1 MKFGGGGA
9 TRKTAP
15 DSDLTISHSEDKDNL
30 SPKIEEFYEKMI
42 RHSGPDPESIN
53 ADKNRLRLGGRSD
66 KGGKIIPSSF
76 RHPELDWLLLPKSR
90 NDFVQNAWF
99 STGSIKIGKD
109 SGKDS
114 CSEAGMTKISSNNL
128 RPAGQTDN
136 TSRKAAFTLAEVL
149 ITLGIIGIVAA
160 MTLPT
165 LIVNHRKQVALTKIK
180 HTYNILSNALER
192 AKVDYDT
199 EVNSWY
205 IPTSG
210 SQLEKSMFFV
220 ETYMLPYLQV
230 LHYCKD
236 EPTEPYCLIWYGDLN
251 GAGKQTLGP
260 RNSNFGTAF
269 VLNNGAV
276 VEVTVGALS
285 AANEGDSLDETISRV
300 KITFDIDGPQGYNK
314 KGYDVFMIELGGAE
328 GPNKK
333 NNADRNKFLPYIYD
347 TSKDCDYYVSKV
359 NHGCNKDATYGGSM
373 CLAYIVCN
381 GWDFG
386 DKYPW

>member
-9 TRKTAP
+9 TRKTG
-15 DSDLTISHSEDKDNL
+15 SCCDLDLCHSSAKDNL
-30 SPKIEEFYEKMI
+30 SPKPLKKTGLESFYEKMI
-42 RHSGPDPESIN
+42 CHSGPDPESIN
-53 ADKNRLRLGGRSD
+53 ADKNRLRLRGRSD
-66 KGGKIIPSSF
+66 QSSRMLCTPS
-76 RHPELDWLLLPKSR
+76 RHSDESQSLSMPVILIRHLWRQK
-90 NDFVQNAWF
+90 
-99 STGSIKIGKD
+99 
-109 SGKDS
+109 
-114 CSEAGMTKISSNNL
+114 C
-128 RPAGQTDN
+128 
-136 TSRKAAFTLAEVL
+136 RKAAFTMAEVL

-205 IPTSG
+205 IPTEG
-210 SQLEKSMFFV
+210 TNLEKSMFFV

-236 EPTEPYCLIWYGDLN
+236 KYVAPYCNIKVKGLTTIGSSQ
-251 GAGKQTLGP
+251 GTILGP
-260 RNSNFGTAF
+260 ADSSYGTAF
-269 VLNNGAV
+269 VLNSGAV
-276 VEVTVGALS
+276 VYVQVGHMTQS
-285 AANEGDSLDETISRV
+285 EIDMGGISRIRI
-300 KITFDIDGPQGYNK
+300 KFDIDGPKGFNK
-314 KGYDVFMIELGGAE
+314 MGYDVFEVELGGAD

-333 NNADRNKFLPYIYD
+333 NNADRNKFLPYNYD
-347 TSKDCDYYVSKV
+347 TSKNCDYYVSEMP
-359 NHGCNKDATYGGSM
+359 NSCNLKAAWGSGSM
-373 CLAYIVCN
+373 CLAYIVCK

>member
-1 MKFGGGGA
+1 MKFRGGGA

-42 RHSGPDPESIN
+42 RHSGLDPESIN
-53 ADKNRLRLGGRSD
+53 ADKNRLRLRGRSD
-66 KGGKIIPSSF
+66 ESGKIIPSSF
-76 RHPELDWLLLPKSR
+76 RHPELDS
-90 NDFVQNAWF
+90 
-99 STGSIKIGKD
+99 GSIKIGKD
-109 SGKDS
+109 SG
-114 CSEAGMTKISSNNL
+114 SEAGMTGTKPNILQSKKWRAKSS
-128 RPAGQTDN
+128 
-136 TSRKAAFTLAEVL
+136 SKAAFTLAEVL

-251 GAGKQTLGP
+251 GARKQTLGP

-314 KGYDVFMIELGGAE
+314 KGYDVFMVELGGAE